1 MTTEAHTK
9 KSFIS
14 LPLLSLTKNKTTTQ
28 DLIST
33 SRADF
38 IVTSTQQEIAGKA
51 ETTGQY
57 EAALQAFTLPGLYRV
72 VSGVDVFD
80 PRFNI
85 VSPACDSSVYYAF
98 SEEKR
103 RLVSLQPRL
112 RRLMFGDDGGDGDG
126 DGNGDGGDGGNADGS
141 GESGSDEG
149 ESESGDGATGG
160 KVAGRGRISR
170 ARRGL
175 PVLFTMARLD
185 SVKNLVGLAR
195 WFAGSERLRAVCNL
209 FIVGGDTRLGRGKVK
224 VKGENDKDEDEDE
237 SERLARE
244 MHSLFDSGAL
254 PRGTARW
261 VSSQSN
267 AVSNGELYRV
277 VADGRGAFVQP
288 ALFENFGLTCVEAMA
303 SALPTFATR
312 HGGPSELIKD
322 G

>member
-1 MTTEAHTK
+1 MLHLTF
-9 KSFIS
+9 FIILFS
-14 LPLLSLTKNKTTTQ
+14 LKTTTQ

-57 EAALQAFTLPGLYRV
+57 EAALSAFTLPGLYRV
-72 VSGVDVFD
+72 VAGVDVFD

-85 VSPACDSSVYYAF
+85 VSPACDSGVYYSYA
-98 SEEKR
+98 EEKR
-103 RLVSLQPRL
+103 RLVMLQPRL
-112 RRLMFGDDGGDGDG
+112 RRLMYGDDDGDGGG
-126 DGNGDGGDGGNADGS
+126 DGNGDGGDRGNDDKS
-141 GESGSDEG
+141 GESGSDES
-149 ESESGDGATGG
+149 ESESGDGATG

-195 WFAGSERLRAVCNL
+195 WFAGSERLRAACNL
-209 FIVGGDTRLGRGKVK
+209 FIVGGDVRLGRRGKVK
-224 VKGENDKDEDEDE
+224 GKGKGKNDDDEEDEDE
-237 SERLARE
+237 SARLARE
-244 MHSLFDSGAL
+244 MHSLFESGAL
-254 PRGTARW
+254 PRGSARW
-261 VSSQSN
+261 VSAQAN
-267 AVSNGELYRV
+267 AVSNGELYRY

-303 SALPTFATR
+303 SGLPTFATR